1 MRTFRKCETM
11 DRFDAMA
18 ILVACVK
25 EGSFSAA
32 GRKLGIPLPTVSRKV
47 ADLEE
52 HLKTRLLVRSTR
64 KLALTEAGVNYVAA
78 CSRIL
83 EDIAEAEAEAA
94 GEYTMPRGDLTITA
108 PMVFGRLHVVPVVN
122 EFLARFADINVRM
135 MLSERNVGLIEDHV
149 DVAARIGELPNSTLI
164 ATRLGS
170 VRRIVCGSPVYFA
183 AHGVPKTL
191 DDLYRHQCVT
201 FSEMR
206 AGAGASWIF
215 KSRGRQP
222 KFIQP
227 LCRLHIN
234 TAEAAIDAAISGV
247 GITNVLSYQAAQA
260 VNEQKLIIVLQEFE
274 PPPIPVHLVHA
285 HQRLLPL
292 KMRRFLEFAAPRI
305 RKSVLAMQEQLDHGT
320 DLHRSS
326 E

>member
-1 MRTFRKCETM
+1 M

-18 ILVACVK
+18 IFMACVE

-32 GRKLGIPLPTVSRKV
+32 GRKLGVPLPTVSRKI

-52 HLKTRLLVRSTR
+52 HLKIRLLVRSTR
-64 KLALTEAGVNYVAA
+64 KLALTEAGANYVAA
-78 CSRIL
+78 CRRIL
-83 EDIAEAEAEAA
+83 EDIADAEAEAA
-94 GEYTMPRGDLTITA
+94 GEYTVPRGDLTITA
-108 PMVFGRLHVVPVVN
+108 PMVFGRLHVVPIVN
-122 EFLARFADINVRM
+122 EFLSRFAEINVRM
-135 MLSERNVGLIEDHV
+135 TLSERNVSLIEDHV
-149 DVAARIGELPNSTLI
+149 DVAARIGELPDSTLI

-170 VRRIVCGSPVYFA
+170 VRRVVCGSPAYFT

-191 DDLYRHQCVT
+191 DDLSRHQCVT

-206 AGAGASWIF
+206 AGGGTSWMF
-215 KSRGRQP
+215 RSRGRRP

-227 LCRLHIN
+227 LCRLDIN
-234 TAEAAIDAAISGV
+234 TAEGALDAAIAGV

-260 VNEQKLIIVLQEFE
+260 VNERKLAIVLQEFE
-274 PPPIPVHLVHA
+274 PPPIPVHFVHA

-305 RKSVLAMQEQLDHGT
+305 RKSILAMQQELELGADVDGP
-320 DLHRSS
+320 S
-326 E
+326 